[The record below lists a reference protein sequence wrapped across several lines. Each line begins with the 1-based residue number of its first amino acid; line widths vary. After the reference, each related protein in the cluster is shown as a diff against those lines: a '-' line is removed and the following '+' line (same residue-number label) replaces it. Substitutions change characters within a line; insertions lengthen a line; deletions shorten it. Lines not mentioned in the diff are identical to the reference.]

1 MTFKKIILRLI
12 LLSCLLF
19 VAGYLSITM
28 LNTALS
34 RYDLLILILCFFA
47 INLTILSIFIRGLR
61 KEPAGR
67 TIYLIA
73 AISVKMLMEMVLALS
88 WFFLA
93 KKTSASSL
101 LLFFVLYL
109 AFSLFS
115 IYLMLNTLKNKSL

>member
-1 MTFKKIILRLI
+1 MTFKKTILRLI
-12 LLSCLLF
+12 LLSFLLF
-19 VAGYLSITM
+19 VAGYLSITT
-28 LNTALS
+28 LNISLTLFDLS
-34 RYDLLILILCFFA
+34 ILILCFFA
-47 INLTILSIFIRGLR
+47 INLAILFIFIRGLA

-93 KKTSASSL
+93 KKNSASSL

-115 IYLMLNTLKNKSL
+115 MYLMLNTLKNNSL

>member
-1 MTFKKIILRLI
+1 MTFKKTILRLF

-19 VAGYLSITM
+19 VAAYFSITI
-28 LNTALS
+28 LNTALT
-34 RYDLLILILCFFA
+34 RYDILILILCFFA
-47 INLTILSIFIRGLR
+47 INLTILSIFIRGLS

-73 AISVKMLMEMVLALS
+73 AVSVKMLMEMVLALS

>member
-19 VAGYLSITM
+19 VAGYLSTTM
-28 LNTALS
+28 LNIALTQ
-34 RYDLLILILCFFA
+34 YDLVILILCFFA
-47 INLTILSIFIRGLR
+47 INLTIMFIFSRGLA